1 MRAFIQHS
9 VAKLAHWLGE
19 RGHDS
24 ASAGL
29 YRMLAE
35 NETDSAQQGYLR
47 HRSLAQEGRLE
58 EAIAELEAVLA
69 LRPESQDLQ
78 NEYGWLLQRVNRHEE
93 AVSAFDRALTEDP
106 ADVHSHLARASS
118 LMALERWTEAEA
130 GCRRAIRHEPRH
142 WGAWQNL
149 GLVLAQLERLDE
161 AIDAFRAALAITPS
175 SNSSA
180 CLSYV
185 LESLDRFSEA
195 EDVLREAVRVDPSN
209 PLLLSKLI
217 HVLLEQD
224 RTSEARD
231 LLATADPRVA
241 ENPAMIGASVH
252 VLLELGRKDEAL
264 ADAQRLVTVDQ
275 SAYAETTLAWA
286 HLKAGDLRQAE
297 AAIDRAEGHQETERE
312 KTIGRTDLDIIRIAV
327 LSAVGKHGEALAL
340 VKRLGGEAA
349 VLARAP
355 YIGEYV
361 IAAKRAVSG
370 ESGDPQ

>member
-1 MRAFIQHS
+1 VRAFIQHS
-9 VAKLAHWLGE
+9 VARLAHWLGE
-19 RGHDS
+19 RGHDT

-47 HRSLAQEGRLE
+47 HRSLAQAGRLD
-58 EAIAELEAVLA
+58 EAIAELESVIASRADSHHLHH
-69 LRPESQDLQ
+69 EH
-78 NEYGWLLQRVNRHEE
+78 GWLLQRVSRHEE
-93 AVSAFDRALTEDP
+93 AVSAFDRALTDD
-106 ADVHSHLARASS
+106 ASDVQSHVARGSS

-130 GCRRAIRHEPRH
+130 ACRRAIRHEPRH

-149 GLVLAQLERLDE
+149 GLVLAQLERFDE

-185 LESLDRFSEA
+185 LESLERFAEA
-195 EDVLREAVRVDPSN
+195 ETVLRDAIRFDATN

-217 HVLLEQD
+217 HVLLEQE
-224 RTSEARD
+224 RTSEALE

-241 ENPAMIGASVH
+241 DNPALIGASVH
-252 VLLELGRKDEAL
+252 VLLELNRKDEAL
-264 ADAQRLVTVDQ
+264 AGAQRLVTVDQ

-297 AAIDRAEGHQETERE
+297 AAIARAEAHQATERE
-312 KTIGRTDLDIIRIAV
+312 KTIGRTDLEIIRVAV
-327 LSAVGKHGEALAL
+327 LSAVGKYGEALAL
-340 VKRLGGEAA
+340 LQQLGGEAA
-349 VLARAP
+349 ILVRAP
-355 YIGEYV
+355 YIGEY
-361 IAAKRAVSG
+361 IADAKRAAGNDSVHR
-370 ESGDPQ
+370 E